1 MNKIILCLIVSGL
14 SYQYAS
20 SQTTANNGV
29 LTTPLNTN
37 LMLRT
42 NSSTTNRLTILN
54 SGSGYIGINTDAP
67 QGRLD
72 INEVGGQ
79 LRLSGGT
86 LAGGV
91 WTGSGPNTLLWM
103 GNWGDVWKGIQIN
116 LSNGFVGMGTSP
128 GHPLHIK
135 PASASAYINLDKPG
149 DTYESGL
156 MFTKAGATQFFLYN
170 DDTNNSLKIQAAG
183 LAGEG
188 DLSPR
193 MQFPVG
199 NKNIYMAE
207 SGGNVGIG
215 TANPETRLHVAGGL
229 MTLDGSLPAIYT
241 GTGSGDLGRYLQVL
255 NSWTNQ
261 SASGLKAGGILVSD
275 SYTYANPSKNDLI
288 VKGKVAIGTP
298 TTNSSNDYKLS
309 VNGRIGAKDVQI
321 ESTSNAWPD
330 YVFSEGYQLPDL
342 YEVEQYINKNRHLAD
357 IPSAEEV
364 KAKGYSV
371 NDMDEQ
377 LLKKIEELTLYIIQQ
392 QKQIDALQTQLDKI
406 N

>member
-1 MNKIILCLIVSGL
+1 
-14 SYQYAS
+14 
-20 SQTTANNGV
+20 
-29 LTTPLNTN
+29 
-37 LMLRT
+37 
-42 NSSTTNRLTILN
+42 
-54 SGSGYIGINTDAP
+54 
-67 QGRLD
+67 
-72 INEVGGQ
+72 
-79 LRLSGGT
+79 
-86 LAGGV
+86 
-91 WTGSGPNTLLWM
+91 
-103 GNWGDVWKGIQIN
+103 
-116 LSNGFVGMGTSP
+116 
-128 GHPLHIK
+128 
-135 PASASAYINLDKPG
+135 
-149 DTYESGL
+149 
-156 MFTKAGATQFFLYN
+156 
-170 DDTNNSLKIQAAG
+170 
-183 LAGEG
+183 
-188 DLSPR
+188 
-193 MQFPVG
+193 
-199 NKNIYMAE
+199 MAE